1 MGRKITM
8 AANPWKVVA
17 LGSLHA
23 HPPRGHRVPAHAGR
37 CDRPLA
43 GGAAQ
48 ATPSRRTRGG
58 SVHLVLSR
66 RPGPS
71 GERDSRAPV
80 PVLPAPLGEVD
91 PRGSGARP
99 DETLAALP
107 AHAGLLRARRYG
119 GDLAS
124 VSPNALR
131 RHPRTLAAAA
141 GAVRMGGAAGPSRAP
156 RDDVLRRGAA
166 VGEGCPALPEGLSGV
181 GRATLGPRGRHLQL
195 YRRR

>member
-71 GERDSRAPV
+71 GERDSGAPV

-99 DETLAALP
+99 DETLRSEVEVFTSSFQGAPDQVVSAIPVHRFRYFPRRWERLTHEEAAP
-107 AHAGLLRARRYG
+107 DRMKRSDRRWKC
-119 GDLAS
+119 
-124 VSPNALR
+124 SPRPFKA
-131 RHPRTLAAAA
+131 PRTKW
-141 GAVRMGGAAGPSRAP
+141 
-156 RDDVLRRGAA
+156 
-166 VGEGCPALPEGLSGV
+166 
-181 GRATLGPRGRHLQL
+181 
-195 YRRR
+195 